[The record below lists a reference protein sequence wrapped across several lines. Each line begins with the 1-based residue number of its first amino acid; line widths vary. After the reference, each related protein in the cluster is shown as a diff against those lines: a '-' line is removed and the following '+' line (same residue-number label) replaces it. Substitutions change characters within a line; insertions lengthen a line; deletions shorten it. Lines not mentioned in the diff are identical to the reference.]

1 MADGEG
7 VGVPPIPDPTILT
20 TEQLLRVARSER
32 DYVDGKIEVLI
43 ERFRAIDKATE
54 LLSDTVNK
62 VPTEVQREVGN
73 LNNVMVEKFES
84 VDKQFKER
92 DTRSEREARDNKLAV
107 DAAFA
112 AQEKQAVA
120 ESVSNQK
127 AIDKSEVATNKAI
140 DKLAE
145 LFESRVGGL
154 AESLSDLKLRVQAME
169 SAKQGVVEN
178 AQQNYQAQE
187 PATAKQALANDRVIA
202 FTAAAAVVISVLAAA
217 GVF

>member
-1 MADGEG
+1 MANGLSDSISGQ
-7 VGVPPIPDPTILT
+7 PPSVALT
-20 TEQLLRVARSER
+20 TEQLLRTAQAER
-32 DYVDGKIEVLI
+32 DYVDGKIEVI
-43 ERFRAIDKATE
+43 EERLSGMDRATE
-54 LLSDTVNK
+54 LLSETVNK

-73 LNNVMVEKFES
+73 LATVVGEQLKS
-84 VDKQFKER
+84 VDKQFGER

-154 AESLSDLKLRVQAME
+154 SDSLSDLKTRVQAIE
-169 SAKQGVVEN
+169 SSKQGVVEQ
-178 AQQNYQAQE
+178 AEQNYQTRE
-187 PATAKQALANDRVIA
+187 PTTARMMLLV
-202 FTAAAAVVISVLAAA
+202 AVVV
-217 GVF
+217 GVFSVVAVVVAVAVAVVG